1 MAFGKKTENKS
12 GGKRGKLPTKRSINL
27 ALTDEKPV
35 NLKIGIPALILILL
49 AAFAFGKFAVA
60 DRLVAV
66 SRAEGQVSALQSELN
81 MAYDKL
87 NSFGELTELYAH
99 YTYSGMTQDE
109 VSRADRG
116 SAIALIRR
124 LGSRGVILL
133 CDSDG
138 GGHLIRSHLRGMLG
152 GIAVYDLYTPAIR
165 GKERRKAQASRAGI
179 LGVEGVPNDIL
190 EGIFRAFLAEHPEF
204 DADADTSPDR
214 PPREPVTSALL
225 YDLGLN
231 GQPDSAARRSRAAEA
246 LGLPPGMSAKAFR
259 EAADLIADGETL
271 RQLVREAED
280 SE

>member
-124 LGSRGVILL
+124 LILPRGEVSGWTLSGNTLTVNMTVKDLQTVNRTVQDIE
-133 CDSDG
+133 SD
-138 GGHLIRSHLRGMLG
+138 
-152 GIAVYDLYTPAIR
+152 
-165 GKERRKAQASRAGI
+165 
-179 LGVEGVPNDIL
+179 
-190 EGIFRAFLAEHPEF
+190 EHVSF
-204 DADADTSPDR
+204 CSVNT
-214 PPREPVTSALL
+214 
-225 YDLGLN
+225 
-231 GQPDSAARRSRAAEA
+231 AATTDKTTAAEA
-246 LGLPPGMSAKAFR
+246 VNARITIYLNAPEEVTRP
-259 EAADLIADGETL
+259 
-271 RQLVREAED
+271 
-280 SE
+280 

>member
-1 MAFGKKTENKS
+1 MAFGKKAENKS

-124 LGSRGVILL
+124 LILPRGEVSGWTLSGNTLTVNMTVKDLQTVNRTVQDIE
-133 CDSDG
+133 SD
-138 GGHLIRSHLRGMLG
+138 
-152 GIAVYDLYTPAIR
+152 
-165 GKERRKAQASRAGI
+165 
-179 LGVEGVPNDIL
+179 
-190 EGIFRAFLAEHPEF
+190 EHVSF
-204 DADADTSPDR
+204 CT
-214 PPREPVTSALL
+214 VNT
-225 YDLGLN
+225 
-231 GQPDSAARRSRAAEA
+231 AATTDKNSGAEA
-246 LGLPPGMSAKAFR
+246 VNARVTIYLNP
-259 EAADLIADGETL
+259 
-271 RQLVREAED
+271 AE
-280 SE
+280 EVTRP